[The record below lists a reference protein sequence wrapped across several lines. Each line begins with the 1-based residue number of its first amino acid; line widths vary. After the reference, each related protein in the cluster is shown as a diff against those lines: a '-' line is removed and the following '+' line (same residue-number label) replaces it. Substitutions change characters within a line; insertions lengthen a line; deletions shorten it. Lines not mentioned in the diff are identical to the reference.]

1 MQLPKKTNKASLEAT
16 YEKISVQQG
25 LQGGCLSDDD
35 LLWCEEGQYS
45 EQVERCAE
53 MGHIGSMHGDMV
65 YDRARD
71 ARASWVAATLVFNT
85 ASPQVAIAM
94 SMIILSIND
103 LNGNSLSKC
112 EKQRMYY
119 QKTGKKIFSLIVIE
133 YSGYDKSKV
142 DVYNCH
148 KLGHFARDSK
158 QQEAWKDQFRNN
170 NTRKPGNKQDTSK
183 AMLAID
189 GYTDKTCS
197 KTCLN
202 NYETLKK
209 QYDDLLAK
217 QLQTKFESATYKR
230 GLDTVEA
237 QLVTY
242 RKNEE
247 NSDKS
252 LVKEL
257 ESQVKSSF
265 VKDCGCNTSKKV
277 SEVEPKKV
285 RENNDAPIIK
295 DWVSDDEEQDESI
308 TKPEKKTVTPTAAK
322 IEKPVRKSVSA
333 REILIALSMNRKPMD
348 KKVKIIRSDN
358 GTEFKN
364 KVMDDFCREKGIK
377 REYSVARTPQ
387 QNGVAERKNRTLIE
401 AARTMLADSKLPTTF
416 WAEAVSTACYGRFD
430 GKSDEGFFVWI
441 LFEYCRVHHYTASP
455 NEEDNTKEEP
465 EVDLGNITNSYIVP
479 TTPNTRIHKDHP
491 IDNVIGDVQ
500 STVQT
505 RRMLKPTSEQGF
517 LSDVEAMQEDLLVI
531 QTSTSL
537 DIGFH
542 SQEEGI
548 DYEEVL
554 ALCGKL
560 EANKIVSGL
569 CFFYGFPGITNEDK
583 YVAEILRRFNYSD
596 LRSLLQAPFI
606 WKNLDSMFAIIN
618 SGMARFQVTPKT
630 SHLLA
635 VKRNFRYLKGKPTL
649 GLWYFRDS
657 LFELVAYTESDYAGA
672 TLDRKSTTGGLNY
685 YCQIN
690 VNVVKRTW
698 APKLQLFSDS
708 YQLRHCLRGGYLF
721 QQPTSMD
728 ERIVISSVC
737 SKGIKTHLGISQE
750 VGTPR
755 YLNLVV
761 PLTKVGDEAV
771 HKKLDDIMER
781 ATTTA
786 NSLEAEQDSGS
797 GPRCQDTI
805 LGDVMLKLGLRLQS
819 IKFIDPTT
827 SRGYTLGVG
836 RKPIQALVDKK
847 RVIVTDSSIR
857 RDLHLDDAE
866 GKDFSGRIT
875 PLFDTM
881 MVQPVE
887 EMGEDSDNP
896 TDSTP
901 IPIIDQP
908 SSSSQPKKDKLSKK
922 DAQAKEIEALKKRIK
937 LEKRKISRPY
947 MLKRLGKLVCPKK
960 EFESLCRLDLTT
972 ADDDSVVPTTNEEIT
987 LAQTLIQIK
996 AAKPKVVTTA
1006 DTTTTTTR
1014 PKDKGVVVQEPSE
1027 FRVPQEIKPLSS
1039 KDKGKGI
1046 MIEPKVPLKRKDQI
1060 ALDEQIARDIQAKLD
1075 AELLEE
1081 QKLARKQE
1089 EEANIALIEG
1099 SEVEENKEKKEE
1111 GREETAKGS
1120 RKKMLGRKRAVK
1132 EQQEESSKKQKV
1144 EEEKESEEV
1153 EEDDEVELKKLF
1165 VLLWERLRLFED
1177 FYCQEILKS
1186 RFRILFDIHI
1196 RFLLLLF
1203 WIYPRMAPK
1212 RTSTSAA
1219 PPMTQAAIKKLVADS
1234 VAAALEAQAAT
1245 MASTSNPNR
1254 NTRPTG
1260 TPVAKTGNYKEFIS
1274 CQPFY
1279 FNGTEGAVGLIR
1291 WFERTES
1298 VFSHSKCAEENKVTF
1313 ATGTL
1318 TDDALSGVTDGI
1330 RALKLKRTRLHRRRP
1345 TLGLLILPS
1354 VSPFPLTI
1362 RRTARISIP
1371 PIESN
1376 LAERARISAIN
1387 LDDYQF
1393 DPLTPPPSPSSPF
1406 TMVAYQQMIAET
1418 DPTQREEAL
1427 TETGQNFGALYPE
1440 TALTVCTTRLR
1451 GQFHTILEDMDR
1463 YLNACLEELEAFMTL
1478 WDVKPRVEE
1487 SSLETLSMDE
1497 LITQLSKLLGCEDRA
1512 SNATE
1517 EARQKRKEALEK
1529 VVQQIYRNPQ
1539 VLISVFVYPL
1549 TKGLDHGL

>member
-1 MQLPKKTNKASLEAT
+1 MSSPNHPTSDIEDAFSSNFSDYIPASPDYFLASPGNTSSKSLNNSFGLVPIASPTLSLFHNDPYMKVMQAYDAISPPQVTIPPPTVVPPSPVLSLPPMFDSRDFFPPEEIPPPKDTETPVESPIPISPSSSVGSSSPVRSTTPPPDYPFDESIFAELDNSLWIIPRPLGSEPVPEESNELHGFLEVTAAQLPKKTNKASLEAT

-189 GYTDKTCS
+189 GVVPLPHPLIYNRPNK
-197 KTCLN
+197 L
-202 NYETLKK
+202 
-209 QYDDLLAK
+209 DL
-217 QLQTKFESATYKR
+217 SYS
-230 GLDTVEA
+230 GLDEF
-237 QLVTY
+237 
-242 RKNEE
+242 
-247 NSDKS
+247 
-252 LVKEL
+252 KEPEFKGL
-257 ESQVKSSF
+257 M
-265 VKDCGCNTSKKV
+265 SKKF

-285 RENNDAPIIK
+285 REKNGAPIIK

-322 IEKPVRKSVSA
+322 IEKPVRKSV
-333 REILIALSMNRKPMD
+333 
-348 KKVKIIRSDN
+348 
-358 GTEFKN
+358 
-364 KVMDDFCREKGIK
+364 
-377 REYSVARTPQ
+377 RTPQ
-387 QNGVAERKNRTLIE
+387 QNGVAKKKNRTLIE
-401 AARTMLADSKLPTTF
+401 AARTMADLMGKVMKVSLFGYSLSSKAF
-416 WAEAVSTACYGRFD
+416 S
-430 GKSDEGFFVWI
+430 
-441 LFEYCRVHHYTASP
+441 CRVHHYTASP

-479 TTPNTRIHKDHP
+479 TTPNTRIHKDRP

-649 GLWYFRDS
+649 GLWYSRDS

-672 TLDRKSTTGGLNY
+672 TLDRKSTTGGCQFWGNRLISWQCKKQTVIATSTTEAEYVAAASCCGQAVNY
-685 YCQIN
+685 YCQTN
-690 VNVVKRTW
+690 VNAVKRTW

-708 YQLRHCLRGGYLF
+708 YQLRHCLRGG
-721 QQPTSMD
+721 
-728 ERIVISSVC
+728 
-737 SKGIKTHLGISQE
+737 ISQE

-755 YLNLVV
+755 YLSLVV

-771 HKKLDDIMER
+771 HKKLGDRMER

-786 NSLEAEQDSGS
+786 SSLEAEQDSGS

-896 TDSTP
+896 TDSTL

-908 SSSSQPKKDKLSKK
+908 SSSSQPKKDKPSKK
-922 DAQAKEIEALKKRIK
+922 AHKQEDAQAKEIEALKKRIK

-947 MLKRLGKLVCPKK
+947 MLKRLGKLGRSIKDIDVDIDVSLVDETQERQDDDLMFDTRILDDVEMPVEAKVDGKDEQSTKK
-960 EFESLCRLDLTT
+960 LDDSTTGKAVTT

-1027 FRVPQEIKPLSS
+1027 FRVPQEIKPSSS

-1060 ALDEQIARDIQAKLD
+1060 VLDEQIARDIQAKLD

-1081 QKLARKQE
+1081 QKLARKQKE
-1089 EEANIALIEG
+1089 KANIALIEG

-1186 RFRILFDIHI
+1186 IFRILFDIHI

-1203 WIYPRMAPK
+1203 WIYPRMAPE

-1234 VAAALEAQAAT
+1234 VTAALEAQAAI

-1254 NTRPTG
+1254 NTGPTG
-1260 TPVAKTGNYKEFIS
+1260 TPVTKTGNYKEFIS

-1298 VFSHSKCAEENKVTF
+1298 VFSRSKCVEENKVTF

-1318 TDDALSGVTDGI
+1318 TDDALSWWNAYTQPI
-1330 RALKLKRTRLHRRRP
+1330 R
-1345 TLGLLILPS
+1345 
-1354 VSPFPLTI
+1354 
-1362 RRTARISIP
+1362 
-1371 PIESN
+1371 IEQAN
-1376 LAERARISAIN
+1376 
-1387 LDDYQF
+1387 
-1393 DPLTPPPSPSSPF
+1393 
-1406 TMVAYQQMIAET
+1406 
-1418 DPTQREEAL
+1418 
-1427 TETGQNFGALYPE
+1427 
-1440 TALTVCTTRLR
+1440 
-1451 GQFHTILEDMDR
+1451 
-1463 YLNACLEELEAFMTL
+1463 
-1478 WDVKPRVEE
+1478 K
-1487 SSLETLSMDE
+1487 
-1497 LITQLSKLLGCEDRA
+1497 IT
-1512 SNATE
+1512 
-1517 EARQKRKEALEK
+1517 
-1529 VVQQIYRNPQ
+1529 
-1539 VLISVFVYPL
+1539 
-1549 TKGLDHGL
+1549 

>member
-1 MQLPKKTNKASLEAT
+1 
-16 YEKISVQQG
+16 
-25 LQGGCLSDDD
+25 
-35 LLWCEEGQYS
+35 
-45 EQVERCAE
+45 
-53 MGHIGSMHGDMV
+53 
-65 YDRARD
+65 
-71 ARASWVAATLVFNT
+71 
-85 ASPQVAIAM
+85 
-94 SMIILSIND
+94 
-103 LNGNSLSKC
+103 
-112 EKQRMYY
+112 MYY

-189 GYTDKTCS
+189 GVVPLPHPLIYNRPNK
-197 KTCLN
+197 L
-202 NYETLKK
+202 
-209 QYDDLLAK
+209 DL
-217 QLQTKFESATYKR
+217 SYS
-230 GLDTVEA
+230 GLDEF
-237 QLVTY
+237 
-242 RKNEE
+242 
-247 NSDKS
+247 
-252 LVKEL
+252 KEPEFKGL
-257 ESQVKSSF
+257 M
-265 VKDCGCNTSKKV
+265 SKKV

-308 TKPEKKTVTPTAAK
+308 TKPEKKTITPTAAK

-500 STVQT
+500 SIVQT
-505 RRMLKPTSEQGF
+505 KRMLKPTSEQGF

-771 HKKLDDIMER
+771 HKKLGDRMER

-786 NSLEAEQDSGS
+786 SSLEAEQDSGS

-805 LGDVMLKLGLRLQS
+805 LGDVMLKLVN
-819 IKFIDPTT
+819 
-827 SRGYTLGVG
+827 GV
-836 RKPIQALVDKK
+836 RQIQALVDKK
-847 RVIVTDSSIR
+847 RVVVTESSIR

-908 SSSSQPKKDKLSKK
+908 SLSSQPKKDKLSKK

-1203 WIYPRMAPK
+1203 WIYPRMAPE

-1219 PPMTQAAIKKLVADS
+1219 PPMTHAAIKKLVADS
-1234 VAAALEAQAAT
+1234 VVAALEAQAAT

-1254 NTRPTG
+1254 NTEPTG

-1279 FNGTEGAVGLIR
+1279 FNGTKGAFGLIC
-1291 WFERTES
+1291 WFERTKS
-1298 VFSHSKCAEENKVTF
+1298 VFSHSKCVEENKVTF

-1318 TDDALSGVTDGI
+1318 TDDALSLWNAYTQPI
-1330 RALKLKRTRLHRRRP
+1330 RIEQAKRT
-1345 TLGLLILPS
+1345 TL
-1354 VSPFPLTI
+1354 
-1362 RRTARISIP
+1362 
-1371 PIESN
+1371 
-1376 LAERARISAIN
+1376 
-1387 LDDYQF
+1387 D
-1393 DPLTPPPSPSSPF
+1393 
-1406 TMVAYQQMIAET
+1406 
-1418 DPTQREEAL
+1418 
-1427 TETGQNFGALYPE
+1427 
-1440 TALTVCTTRLR
+1440 
-1451 GQFHTILEDMDR
+1451 
-1463 YLNACLEELEAFMTL
+1463 
-1478 WDVKPRVEE
+1478 
-1487 SSLETLSMDE
+1487 
-1497 LITQLSKLLGCEDRA
+1497 
-1512 SNATE
+1512 
-1517 EARQKRKEALEK
+1517 
-1529 VVQQIYRNPQ
+1529 
-1539 VLISVFVYPL
+1539 
-1549 TKGLDHGL
+1549 